1 MTTTTTI
8 LPLAPPNATLPFDNA
23 MPEITLE
30 QALELVKY
38 IYSDGAWRVLNVH
51 GDVCGCV
58 GGDVGGNVGGY
69 VGGSVGGHVHGDVGG
84 HVYGSVGNSVHG
96 DVGGSVGR
104 DVGRDVR
111 GNVGGSVGG
120 TISGRQWQF
129 VETPLEK
136 LKRLI
141 ESDAPKDQVLAAL
154 EEVAL

>member
-1 MTTTTTI
+1 
-8 LPLAPPNATLPFDNA
+8 

-30 QALELVKY
+30 QALELVEY
-38 IYSDGAWRVLNVH
+38 IYSDGDWRVLNV
-51 GDVCGCV
+51 CGSV
-58 GGDVGGNVGGY
+58 YGSVGGY
-69 VGGSVGGHVHGDVGG
+69 VGGD
-84 HVYGSVGNSVHG
+84 VYG
-96 DVGGSVGR
+96 
-104 DVGRDVR
+104 DVR
-111 GNVGGSVGG
+111 GSVVGYVDGYVGGDVRGDVRGSVCG